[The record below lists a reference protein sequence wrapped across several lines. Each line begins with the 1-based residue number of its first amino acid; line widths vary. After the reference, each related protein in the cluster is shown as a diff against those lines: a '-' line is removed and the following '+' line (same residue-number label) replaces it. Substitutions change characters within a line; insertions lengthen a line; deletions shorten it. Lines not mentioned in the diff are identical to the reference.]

1 MADKKITALTAVN
14 SLSQNDVF
22 VVVTSTAS
30 TPITKKI
37 VARDIFKGISFTP
50 SVGSL
55 TGAAIAGTL
64 SSSVDSTSTA
74 NSILSGGRFDA
85 TLNSSGNTH
94 NQYGILSTSTLVGPT
109 ANIVTEHAGGKFIVD
124 VANTV
129 DSATKTS
136 GIIVAFTN
144 TVSRVANT
152 HAFIDLREA
161 SSVYNQTTKYLL
173 TASGV
178 SQYTLATGNTSV
190 ILANATSSVVSAKL
204 KIRVN
209 NTDYWIL
216 LSDNAN

>member
-55 TGAAIAGTL
+55 TGAAIAATL

-94 NQYGILSTSTLVGPT
+94 NQYGILSISTLVGPT
-109 ANIVTEHAGGKFIVD
+109 ANIVTEHAGGKFVVD

-129 DSATKTS
+129 DSAAKTS
-136 GIIVAFTN
+136 GIIVAFAN
-144 TVSRVANT
+144 TVARVANT
-152 HAFIDLREA
+152 YAFIDLREA
-161 SSVYNQTTKYLL
+161 SSVHNQTTKYLL

-178 SQYTLATGNTSV
+178 SQNTTAGNTLV
-190 ILANATSSVVSAKL
+190 VLSSAVSSTVNAKL

-216 LSDNAN
+216 LADDAD